1 MESNAYFGGKSGSG
15 TYQTIINQIP
25 PHRVYVELFGGMLG
39 IYRHKRP
46 AQLNILIEKDSD
58 LVQSW
63 EEKFGL
69 KPNFGKYALFNFA
82 NNKQA
87 TGSWSYPGCAL
98 ELFEHSASYSAFNKE
113 DVFIYVD
120 PPYPLETR
128 SSSTRYKHDLT
139 DEQHKELLETL
150 ISIPDAKIALSTY
163 PNDFYYDFFEG
174 RKEWRFIEFES
185 QTRHGR
191 AIEQLWMNY
200 PEPVELH
207 DYQYLGD
214 NYRERERIGRKLNR
228 WEAKFR
234 DLAPLE
240 QAAMI
245 QRLTVVM
252 DPIGVIGGGIS

>member
-46 AQLNILIEKDSD
+46 AQYSVVIEKDADVFSFYAR
-58 LVQSW
+58 
-63 EEKFGL
+63 FGL
-69 KPNFGKYALFNFA
+69 LDITKQMYRPQQSMESKKGNGQHCFN
-82 NNKQA
+82 
-87 TGSWSYPGCAL
+87 GCAFDFMNEENMFL
-98 ELFEHSASYSAFNKE
+98 LMNRE
-113 DVFIYVD
+113 DTFIYAD
-120 PPYPLETR
+120 PPYPQHTR
-128 SSSTRYKHDLT
+128 SSNTRYKNEMSDDGHR
-139 DEQHKELLETL
+139 ELLEYL
-150 ISIPDAKIALSTY
+150 LAFSDAKVALSTY
-163 PNDFYYDFFEG
+163 PNDIYYEFFEG
-174 RKEWRFIEFES
+174 RDEWRFIEFES

>member
-39 IYRHKRP
+39 IYRHKRK
-46 AQLNILIEKDSD
+46 AELNILMEKDTD

-63 EEKFGL
+63 EAKFGL
-69 KPNFGKYALFNFA
+69 QAEYSKNVMFRHL
-82 NNKQA
+82 NNKSS
-87 TGSWSYPGCAL
+87 TGSWSHPGCAF
-98 ELFEHSASYSAFNKE
+98 ELFENFSTYNAFGKE
-113 DVFIYVD
+113 EVFIYVD

-128 SSSTRYKHDLT
+128 SSSTKYKHDLT
-139 DEQHKELLETL
+139 DQQHIDLLENL
-150 ISIPDAKIALSTY
+150 ISLRNTKIALSTY
-163 PNDFYYDFFEG
+163 PNDLYYDFF
-174 RKEWRFIEFES
+174 RDKNDWRFIEFES
-185 QTRHGR
+185 QTRHGK

-207 DYQYLGD
+207 DYKYLGSD
-214 NYRERERIGRKLNR
+214 YRERERIGRKLNR

-245 QRLTVVM
+245 QRLTSIP
-252 DPIGVIGGGIS
+252 DPIAEMSEG